1 VPPDVDA
8 IVRMIVVTNNG
19 DGPIADLALGQATS
33 VPAAE
38 AVGGDLVAERKARIR
53 LGFAG
58 ARTEVVALDATAAL
72 PGGLEDRLQPL
83 GRTFEDAD
91 PPSIV
96 RCRLGTLESGQSV
109 AKLAWV
115 SFADDEQ
122 AEAATIAAIEE
133 RGLTLFEDTHKW
145 WQDWADATV
154 NVEGAPDQLGE
165 FLNISKYLCR
175 VQQAEAG
182 GYSPMHKYSYRW
194 IRDANGPVMHLLDAG
209 DFESVKRDLQYHY
222 MGSAMRGEVGNNLPL
237 NLPVEEPR
245 AVDWSAAPTPK
256 AEIASFV
263 ILQNYWYWMQTG
275 ETEQLAARWDY
286 LKACLDGQEVDAQGR
301 LPFHGDETYRFP
313 GYNLLSVNQT
323 EDVADYVHLRLRSAD
338 SAFDYVAAAEA
349 MAEMAGAIG
358 KDDDAPAFR
367 EAARTVRRATE
378 KYYWQSKLGYYAPA
392 MSEFSGEVHR
402 YPFANINLRPTWIG
416 YADGDD
422 RRQRDNVV
430 NALKWL
436 YRPGSGTTKLTPA
449 CGYTVGMTPG
459 MTLAALTA
467 IDHPTALDALSGVL
481 VAAEASGGFAEMNR
495 PDDLPARD
503 VWGLH
508 RVRPWEGGINAS
520 AVLGFLT
527 GFEPNAP
534 ARKVSFA
541 PHLPAGCASMIVT
554 NLRVAE
560 ARFTLTISR
569 VGEAIACAV
578 KCEEADEPIEVTITA
593 AALGERGRRQG
604 KTTATLDPNAGA
616 DFAEASVTVGPAL
629 RRVPTELT
637 VADEPFDYGAAKIGR
652 GGTLLLTWSAGVA
665 AKVRETE
672 PRLAVID
679 TRIAWPASYLRS
691 ALLTEGG
698 RPRFDRVITD
708 VAGFAGGFKPAD
720 YWTEGEGAAVLKEF
734 VSAGGVV
741 EKASVAGAGKA
752 PSEELIN

>member
-1 VPPDVDA
+1 MTLAALVAVGLIGCGPAERNRDELTWSYDEVFGNNWATQEYGTWRQEIDLAGAPPNFSQLGAYPIGNGRVFAVIGLTVPLGTASDTLGPTYQKVQGMMGSFLPIVIVDGEAVVPPAQSIAWVAPGGVVHTRWEDNRGLRVDILHTVPPDVDA
-8 IVRMIVVTNNG
+8 IVRVIVVTNNG
-19 DGPIADLALGQATS
+19 DEPLRDLALGQATS

-38 AVGGDLVAERKARIR
+38 AVVGDLVAERKARIR

-58 ARTEVVALDATAAL
+58 ARTEVVSLDATAAL
-72 PGGLEDRLQPL
+72 PGGLEDRRQPL

-133 RGLTLFEDTHKW
+133 RGLTLFEDAHKW

-209 DFESVKRDLQYHY
+209 DFESVARDLQYHY
-222 MGSAMRGEVGNNLPL
+222 MGCAMRGEVGNNLPL
-237 NLPVEEPR
+237 NLPVEEPP

-263 ILQNYWYWMQTG
+263 ILQNYWYWMHTG

-378 KYYWQSKLGYYAPA
+378 KYYWQPKLGYYAPA

-402 YPFANINLRPTWIG
+402 YPFANINMRPTWIG

-422 RRQRDNVV
+422 RRQRENVV
-430 NALKWL
+430 NAL
-436 YRPGSGTTKLTPA
+436 
-449 CGYTVGMTPG
+449 
-459 MTLAALTA
+459 
-467 IDHPTALDALSGVL
+467 
-481 VAAEASGGFAEMNR
+481 
-495 PDDLPARD
+495 
-503 VWGLH
+503 
-508 RVRPWEGGINAS
+508 
-520 AVLGFLT
+520 
-527 GFEPNAP
+527 
-534 ARKVSFA
+534 
-541 PHLPAGCASMIVT
+541 
-554 NLRVAE
+554 
-560 ARFTLTISR
+560 
-569 VGEAIACAV
+569 
-578 KCEEADEPIEVTITA
+578 
-593 AALGERGRRQG
+593 
-604 KTTATLDPNAGA
+604 
-616 DFAEASVTVGPAL
+616 
-629 RRVPTELT
+629 
-637 VADEPFDYGAAKIGR
+637 
-652 GGTLLLTWSAGVA
+652 
-665 AKVRETE
+665 
-672 PRLAVID
+672 
-679 TRIAWPASYLRS
+679 
-691 ALLTEGG
+691 
-698 RPRFDRVITD
+698 
-708 VAGFAGGFKPAD
+708 
-720 YWTEGEGAAVLKEF
+720 
-734 VSAGGVV
+734 
-741 EKASVAGAGKA
+741 
-752 PSEELIN
+752 